1 MKGWTPLERSNTKQK
16 QSFLGGAAVLAL
28 ATAVVKVIG
37 AIYKIPLKQILGDDG
52 FAYFGTAYEILAV
65 LLMISIT
72 GLPAAMSRMISE
84 ARTLGQTKQILQI
97 YRVSR
102 TLFLTFGV
110 VGSLGMALICR
121 WLAALMHMEQSWF
134 AILCMS
140 PAVLF
145 IGLLAVERGYFQGQS
160 NMVPTS
166 VSQVLEAVCKL
177 VIGLGL
183 AWAFLRVQKNNG
195 LLTSLPR
202 GSAEAVA
209 LTDAHAKAAG
219 LAILG
224 VTLGSAV
231 AWIYMI
237 WQHRKAVAGMREAC
251 RDETVFSA
259 KDTARKL
266 LAIAVPITLGA
277 AGLQIITTI
286 DSGVYMARL
295 KGPAGVPEQLADDY
309 KGIYFFAQTIF
320 NLPMAFIGPLAISA
334 IPAITEQLTLH
345 RGRQANTIAESA
357 VRIMSLIAMPCSVG
371 LMVLSEP
378 IMQLLGGYTAENYL
392 GIASNLMRILA
403 ACVFFNASVLVMNA
417 ILQAGGHAFLPVIH
431 MVAGGIVKLIISF
444 VLVANPNIHIIGVP
458 IGTAVCFALIAFLD
472 YVAIRR
478 VLPNPP
484 RLMEN
489 VVKPILASL
498 AMGAVTFVLNSL
510 CETLRLSLLLRTGL
524 SILGAAVAY
533 AVLVVALRIVTRDDC
548 SLLPK
553 GDKIAKLLRIR

>member
-1 MKGWTPLERSNTKQK
+1 
-16 QSFLGGAAVLAL
+16 
-28 ATAVVKVIG
+28 
-37 AIYKIPLKQILGDDG
+37 
-52 FAYFGTAYEILAV
+52 
-65 LLMISIT
+65 MISVT

-102 TLFLTFGV
+102 AIFLTLGIA
-110 VGSLGMALICR
+110 GSVGMALLCR

-145 IGLLAVERGYFQGQS
+145 IGILAVERGYFQGQS

-183 AWAFLRVQKNNG
+183 AWAYLWIQKNKG
-195 LLTSLPR
+195 LVTALPD
-202 GSAEAVA
+202 GSVLPKGSPEAAA
-209 LTDAHAKAAG
+209 LTDTHTKAAG

-224 VTLGSAV
+224 VTLGSAF

-237 WQHRKAVAGMREAC
+237 WQHRKTVAGMRELC
-251 RDETVFSA
+251 RDETVLSA

-266 LAIAVPITLGA
+266 LSIAIPITLGA

-295 KGPAGVPEQLADDY
+295 KGPAGLPEQLADDY

-320 NLPMAFIGPLAISA
+320 NLPIAFIGPLAISA
-334 IPAITEQLTLH
+334 IPAITEQLTLR

-357 VRIMSLIAMPCSVG
+357 TRIMSLIALPCSVG

-378 IMQLLGGYTAENYL
+378 IMQLLGGYTAEGYL
-392 GIASNLMRILA
+392 EIASVLMRILA
-403 ACVFFNASVLVMNA
+403 ASVFFNSAVLVMNA
-417 ILQAGGHAFLPVIH
+417 ILQANGHAFLPVIH
-431 MVAGGIVKLIISF
+431 MVVGGMVKLIISF

-458 IGTAVCFALIAFLD
+458 VGTAVCFMLIALLD
-472 YVAIRR
+472 YVAICR
-478 VLPNPP
+478 VLPDPP
-484 RLMEN
+484 HLMRN
-489 VVKPILASL
+489 VVKPVLASIT
-498 AMGAVTFVLNSL
+498 MGAVAFALNSL
-510 CETLRLSLLLRTGL
+510 CMALRLPLLLRTGV
-524 SILGAAVAY
+524 SVLGAAAAY
-533 AVLVVALRIVTRDDC
+533 AVLVVALKIITKDDC
-548 SLLPK
+548 DRLPK